1 MEYYISKIYLKNFKC
16 IGNENGIIIDF
27 KINNGLIALSGPN
40 GFGKTTIF
48 DAIQISFCDDIDR
61 IICINTKSKNIK
73 DNIYI
78 YKNRELAIVGLEL
91 RNKEDKNVITLVKII
106 RKSASNNENNRKESI
121 ESYYS
126 NESIN
131 IDKINKEVYGEKIDN
146 LSEFLEK
153 KLGLN
158 NNYYNSFYYI
168 SQDNEANC
176 LKQGLSYRKDI
187 FNALMKI
194 ETQVN
199 VENRISDI
207 LNEKK
212 PMNIKEEIKNR
223 KLELKN
229 KIKSLNFK
237 EKEKIEHEDYI
248 MVFNED
254 DGVEWDGIEF
264 SIKDSEPVTEIEN
277 IVNLIK
283 NYEVFKIRNN
293 NKLVSKYSNE
303 DILNKIIDI
312 VKYTDYDNM
321 ISLEKNISKKVEDLR
336 TYKKIFDA
344 KEKIKKYEFDKEEMD
359 QTIIYLNNQLKLELG
374 IEKIKKQIKNVV
386 LENERLSNN
395 KNNLKKLKENIIEL
409 NTIFLKSTKEEEQ
422 NICPV
427 CKTNFSNSQELQFKI
442 KKNIE
447 ELENQISFKNKDD
460 EENLKK
466 VFKNIIEKSEEY
478 LKENKINI
486 DVNDIDNV
494 IEKLLQYNTKQN
506 IKDVIKWFI
515 DNKILKKIVSK
526 CKKNQIDEL
535 KMIIQEKIVE
545 EPQEYTEEQY
555 MNDMK
560 IYEKYK
566 NKLEFNS
573 EFLDKLNKKM
583 RYFKYKLYEL
593 DCKTNIEIN
602 KDLKTLFKLTKLQ
615 CKLERIKKEYTA
627 IVKNFK
633 KQIIKNIEIPLYI
646 YTGKIIQTYQGG
658 LGVFIKE
665 DKNTNNIVFTPNPN
679 ETEHDIV
686 NTFSS
691 GQLAAFSIAFLLVVN
706 QLYIIKQKDKCI
718 LKTILIDDPVQTMDD
733 VNIAS
738 LVEVLRNQ
746 FSNYQI
752 IMSTHESDKVNYIRY
767 KFEKFGIKTME
778 YNVKK
783 NFFSNIKL

>member
-16 IGNENGIIIDF
+16 IGTENGIIIDF
-27 KINNGLIALSGPN
+27 NIDNGLIALSGPN

-61 IICINTKSKNIK
+61 IKCINAKNKNIK

-91 RNKEDKNVITLVKII
+91 RNKEDKNIITLVKTI
-106 RKSASNNENNRKESI
+106 RKSESNNETNRKESI

-126 NESIN
+126 NEGIN
-131 IDKINKEVYGEKIDN
+131 IDKINKKVYGQKIDN
-146 LSEFLEK
+146 LSKFLEE

-168 SQDNEANC
+168 SQESESNC
-176 LKQGLSYRKDI
+176 LKQGLNCRKDI

-212 PMNIKEEIKNR
+212 SMNIKMEIKNR

-237 EKEKIEHEDYI
+237 GKEKIEHEDYI

-254 DGVEWDGIEF
+254 DGVEWDSIEF
-264 SIKDSEPVTEIEN
+264 SIKDKEPITEIEN
-277 IVNLIK
+277 IVELIK
-283 NYEVFKIRNN
+283 NYEVYKIRNN

-303 DILNKIIDI
+303 IILNKIID
-312 VKYTDYDNM
+312 VVTYTDYDSM
-321 ISLEKNISKKVEDLR
+321 VDLEKNIRKKIEDLR
-336 TYKKIFDA
+336 TYKKIYDS
-344 KEKIKKYEFDKEEMD
+344 KEKIQKYKFDKEDIGE
-359 QTIIYLNNQLKLELG
+359 TITYLNNQLKLELE
-374 IEKIKKQIKNVV
+374 IEEIKRQIKNVV

-395 KNNLKKLKENIIEL
+395 KNNLKKLKENIKEL
-409 NTIFLKSTKEEEQ
+409 NTIFLNSTKEEEQ
-422 NICPV
+422 NVCPF
-427 CKTNFSNSQELQFKI
+427 CKTNFNNSKELQSKI

-447 ELENQISFKNKDD
+447 ELEKQIPVKNKDD

-466 VFKNIIEKSEEY
+466 IFENITEKAEEY

-486 DVNDIDNV
+486 EVNDIDNV
-494 IEKLLQYNTKQN
+494 IQKLLQYNTEQN

-515 DNKILKKIVSK
+515 DNKMLKKIVSK
-526 CKKNQIDEL
+526 CKQNQIDEL
-535 KMIIQEKIVE
+535 KKIIQEKMIE

-555 MNDMK
+555 IND
-560 IYEKYK
+560 IGLCEKYK

-573 EFLDKLNKKM
+573 EFLEKLNKKA
-583 RYFKYKLYEL
+583 RYFKCKLYEL

-602 KDLKTLFKLTKLQ
+602 NDLKTLFKLSELQ
-615 CKLERIKKEYTA
+615 SKLEEIKKGYTR
-627 IVKNFK
+627 IIKNFK

-665 DKNTNNIVFTPNPN
+665 DTNTDNIVFTPNPN

-706 QLYIIKQKDKCI
+706 QLYLIKQKDKCI

-738 LVEVLRNQ
+738 LVEILRNQ

-783 NFFSNIKL
+783 NFFSDIKL